1 MTHTFKSG
9 LAVTALAAIMALPTT
24 AQAQDDF
31 TIKLGGRL
39 HVDYATGDADNA
51 DFDFSSTALRRARL
65 KGSGQFGNN
74 LKYKIETTFDEG
86 GDVNLEDAF
95 LQWKPD
101 GSLFSFKL
109 GHFKTQNSLE
119 ESASSLD
126 VALVERAAFTDAF
139 ELDRRVGFE
148 VATSSDNYLLQVGVF
163 GENLEAIE
171 NNANGN
177 EGIAFAGR
185 AAYKFDL
192 DNASVPEGSLV
203 HVGASFRYRDQN
215 DADDLRYRQRPF
227 AENTSR
233 IVSTGRIADSDTF
246 FGGELAGLFG
256 PAWAQAEYTVLNA
269 NCADGSTVCSEDP
282 SFNAFSIGGGYFFGG
297 HRNYKIGKFK
307 RPTVHNPVTKGGW
320 GALSVNARYDTL
332 DLTDA
337 GIEGG
342 DIDTFAVGVSWWLH
356 KQTRIQLNYYSSD
369 ATLSGANVGGSL
381 GIADEFARSITTV
394 DDMDVSTTTFRTFN
408 EDTVDGFVARL
419 QFDF

>member
-1 MTHTFKSG
+1 MTLSVKYSIG
-9 LAVTALAAIMALPTT
+9 ASVLAVLMATPHMAA
-24 AQAQDDF
+24 AQNDF
-31 TIKLGGRL
+31 TINLGGRL

-51 DFDFSSTALRRARL
+51 DFDFNSTALRRARL
-65 KGSGQFGNN
+65 KGSGQFGKN

-95 LQWKPD
+95 LQWTPD
-101 GSLFSFKL
+101 GSRFSFKA

-119 ESASSLD
+119 EAASSLD

-148 VATSSDNYLLQVGVF
+148 IATSSSDYLLQLGVF

-177 EGIAFAGR
+177 EGFAFAGR

-192 DNASVPEGSLV
+192 DNASLPDGSLV

-215 DADDLRYRQRPF
+215 DGDDLRYRQRPF

-233 IVSTGRIADSDTF
+233 IISTGRIADSDTF
-246 FGGELAGLFG
+246 FGGEVAGLFG
-256 PAWAQAEYTVLNA
+256 QAWAQAEYTVVNA
-269 NCADGSTVCSEDP
+269 NCAEGSTVCTEDP
-282 SFNAFSIGGGYFFGG
+282 SFNGWSIGGGYFFGG

-307 RPTVHNPVTKGGW
+307 RPTIDNPVTEGGW
-320 GALSVNARYDTL
+320 GALSINARYDTL
-332 DLTDA
+332 DLTDE

-342 DIDTFAVGVSWWLH
+342 DIDTFAAGVSWWLH
-356 KQTRIQLNYYSSD
+356 KQTRIQLNYYTSD

-381 GIADEFARSITTV
+381 GIADVFEPTAARAF
-394 DDMDVSTTTFRTFN
+394 D

>member
-1 MTHTFKSG
+1 MTHTFKGG

-148 VATSSDNYLLQVGVF
+148 VAL
-163 GENLEAIE
+163 
-171 NNANGN
+171 
-177 EGIAFAGR
+177 
-185 AAYKFDL
+185 
-192 DNASVPEGSLV
+192 SLI
-203 HVGASFRYRDQN
+203 H
-215 DADDLRYRQRPF
+215 
-227 AENTSR
+227 
-233 IVSTGRIADSDTF
+233 I
-246 FGGELAGLFG
+246 
-256 PAWAQAEYTVLNA
+256 
-269 NCADGSTVCSEDP
+269 
-282 SFNAFSIGGGYFFGG
+282 
-297 HRNYKIGKFK
+297 
-307 RPTVHNPVTKGGW
+307 
-320 GALSVNARYDTL
+320 
-332 DLTDA
+332 
-337 GIEGG
+337 
-342 DIDTFAVGVSWWLH
+342 
-356 KQTRIQLNYYSSD
+356 
-369 ATLSGANVGGSL
+369 
-381 GIADEFARSITTV
+381 
-394 DDMDVSTTTFRTFN
+394 
-408 EDTVDGFVARL
+408 
-419 QFDF
+419 

>member
-1 MTHTFKSG
+1 MTHTLKGGFAVSA
-9 LAVTALAAIMALPTT
+9 LAVLMALPAT
-24 AQAQDDF
+24 AFAQDDF
-31 TIKLGGRL
+31 TVNLGGRL
-39 HVDYATGDADNA
+39 HVDYATGSADNA
-51 DFDFSSTALRRARL
+51 DFDFSATALRRARL
-65 KGSGQFGNN
+65 KGSGQYGKN
-74 LKYKIETTFDEG
+74 LKYKIEATFDEG

-95 LQWKPD
+95 LQWTPN
-101 GSLFSFKL
+101 GSAFSFKA

-139 ELDRRVGFE
+139 QLDRRVGFE
-148 VATSSDNYLLQVGVF
+148 VSTKSSDYLLQLGVF
-163 GENLEAIE
+163 GENLEATS
-171 NNANGN
+171 NNASGT

-192 DNASVPEGSLV
+192 DGFGGAELPGHSLV
-203 HVGASFRYRDQN
+203 HVGGSFRYRDQN
-215 DADDLRYRQRPF
+215 DSDDLRYRQRPF

-233 IVSTGRIADSDTF
+233 IISTGRIADSDTF

-256 PAWAQAEYTVLNA
+256 PAWAQAEYTIVNA
-269 NCADGSTVCSEDP
+269 NCVEGSTVCTEDP

-307 RPTVHNPVTKGGW
+307 RPTIENPVTKGGW

-332 DLTDA
+332 DLTDE

-342 DIDTFAVGVSWWLH
+342 DIDTFAAGVSWWLH
-356 KQTRIQLNYYSSD
+356 KQTRIQLNYYTSN
-369 ATLSGANVGGSL
+369 ATLSGANVGGSQ
-381 GIADEFARSITTV
+381 GIASEFAFTPTRGF
-394 DDMDVSTTTFRTFN
+394 D
-408 EDTVDGFVARL
+408 EDTVDGFIARV

>member
-1 MTHTFKSG
+1 MTLTLKGG
-9 LAVTALAAIMALPTT
+9 LAASTLAVLMAFP
-24 AQAQDDF
+24 AASFAQDDF

-51 DFDFSSTALRRARL
+51 DFDFNSTALRRARL
-65 KGSGQFGNN
+65 KGSGQFGKN

-86 GDVNLEDAF
+86 GDVNLEDAY
-95 LQWKPD
+95 LEWKPN
-101 GSLFSFKL
+101 GSVFSFKA

-119 ESASSLD
+119 EAASSLD

-139 ELDRRVGFE
+139 QLDRRVGFE
-148 VATSSDNYLLQVGVF
+148 VSTKSDDYLLQVGIF

-192 DNASVPEGSLV
+192 DNGSFPDGSLV
-203 HVGASFRYRDQN
+203 HLGASFRYRDQN

-233 IVSTGRIADSDTF
+233 IISTGRIADSDTF

-256 PAWAQAEYTVLNA
+256 QAWGQAEYTVVNA
-269 NCADGSTVCSEDP
+269 DCAEGSVVCTEDP
-282 SFNAFSIGGGYFFGG
+282 SFNAWSIGGGYFFGG

-307 RPTVHNPVTKGGW
+307 RPTIDNPVTKGGW
-320 GALSVNARYDTL
+320 GALSINARYDTL
-332 DLTDA
+332 DLTDE

-342 DIDTFAVGVSWWLH
+342 EIDTFAVGVSWWLH
-356 KQTRIQLNYYSSD
+356 KQTRIQLNYYNSD
-369 ATLSGANVGGSL
+369 ATLSGLNVGSSQ
-381 GIADEFARSITTV
+381 GIADVFAASAL
-394 DDMDVSTTTFRTFN
+394 RTFD
-408 EDTVDGFVARL
+408 EDTVDGFIARL